1 MKLDLSPGAG
11 EKTKGSFWSL
21 SFLDSYLWPMQQEF
35 KLTEY
40 SKGGGCGCKIAP
52 SVLEQIVRTENKFPF
67 EKLLVGNDSN
77 DDAAVYQVNEETAI
91 ISTTDFFMP
100 IVDDAFDFGRIA
112 AANSISDIYAMGGTP
127 MMAIAILGWPI
138 DRLPVEVAQ
147 KVLEGA
153 RVICKEVNIPLAGGH
168 SIDSQDPIFGLAV
181 TGSTALKN
189 LKKNNTAQAGD
200 FLFLTK
206 AIGVGIVSTSVKRK
220 LIKEEHYKALV
231 KQLTTVNTIGEALGK
246 IEGVHAMTDVTG
258 FGLLGHLTEM
268 AEGSGVSAELQYA
281 SFKRVPGVEE
291 YIQKKTIPGATARN
305 WNSYRNNVEVGKA
318 IDEAEAKLLLP
329 DPQTNGGL
337 LIAVSED
344 SVEEVT
350 KVMKENNLQDFID
363 PIGRCV
369 EKRDKVIYVI

>member
-1 MKLDLSPGAG
+1 
-11 EKTKGSFWSL
+11 
-21 SFLDSYLWPMQQEF
+21 MQEEF

-52 SVLEQIVRTENKFPF
+52 SVLEQIVHTDTRVAFQD
-67 EKLLVGNDSN
+67 LLVGNDSN
-77 DDAAVYQVNEETAI
+77 DDAAVYQISKDTAI

-138 DRLPVEVAQ
+138 DRLPVHVAR

-153 RVICKEVNIPLAGGH
+153 RAVCKEVNIPLAGGH
-168 SIDSQDPIFGLAV
+168 TIDSQDPIFGLAV
-181 TGSTALKN
+181 TGSIALKN
-189 LKKNNTAQAGD
+189 LKKNNSARAGD

-206 AIGVGIVSTSVKRK
+206 PIGVGIVSTSVKRK
-220 LIKEEHYKALV
+220 LISEQHYKSLV
-231 KQLTTVNTIGEALGK
+231 NQLTTVNKIGEELGRV
-246 IEGVHAMTDVTG
+246 EGVHAMTDVTG

-268 AEGSGVSAELQYA
+268 AEGSGVSAELNY
-281 SFKRVPGVEE
+281 SSVKKMEGVED
-291 YIQKKTIPGATARN
+291 YIALKTIPGATARN
-305 WNSYRNNVEVGKA
+305 WNSYHTKIELDKN
-318 IDEAEAKLLLP
+318 IDEGQAKLLLP

-337 LIAVSED
+337 LIAVDEKAVD
-344 SVEEVT
+344 TV
-350 KVMKENNLQDFID
+350 KEIFKANNLQSFIQ

-369 EKRDKVIYVI
+369 GKKEKVIYVK